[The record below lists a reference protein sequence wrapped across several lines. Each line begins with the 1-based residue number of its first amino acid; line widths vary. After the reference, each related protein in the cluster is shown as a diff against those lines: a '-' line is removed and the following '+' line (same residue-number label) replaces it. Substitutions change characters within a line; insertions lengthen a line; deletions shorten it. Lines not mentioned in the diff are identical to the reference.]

1 MEDDSLR
8 SIIKKRHVAVLLGA
22 AAAVTLGVA
31 QGFAAPAP
39 GAVNAAPADG
49 PDTATPIKHLVVIF
63 PENISFD
70 HYFGT
75 YPNAANPPGEPAFH
89 AKPGTPSVNGLTP
102 ELLTNN
108 PNSHNPQ
115 RLDRSEPLVCDQDH
129 DYKAEQTAFDH
140 GLMDKFVE
148 STDNEKC
155 AAPHISKPGLVM
167 DYYDG
172 NTVTGLWN
180 YAQRF
185 SMSDNSYSTVF
196 GPTVPGHLN
205 LISGQTHGAVPS
217 TPTPAVV
224 NGTVIS
230 TSVSA
235 GFEDCPK
242 SPTAAKVE
250 MTGRNV
256 GDMLNAKGI
265 SWGYF
270 AGGFRATSY
279 RPDGTAVCD
288 SHHIN
293 IGGENVEDYHD
304 TLEPFQYYRSTS
316 NPHHLPPASVGEIGH
331 NGQANHQYD
340 TADFWSSVDAGSMPS
355 VSFLK
360 PPVYQDAHPAQ
371 SDPLDEQHF
380 IVDTMNRLQ
389 KSPDWKSTAVVIA
402 YDDSDGWYDHQ
413 MSPVINS
420 SQSSQDALTGTGL
433 CGARTPIAGYQNR
446 CGYGPRQPLL
456 VLSPYSKVNSVD
468 HSITDQ
474 TSILRFVEDNWLGGQ
489 RIGDGSFDEIAG
501 TLNNMFDF
509 AHPDP
514 KPLLLDPITGLPRG

>member
-1 MEDDSLR
+1 VYRIFS
-8 SIIKKRHVAVLLGA
+8 KRTVATLAATTALAAMGA
-22 AAAVTLGVA
+22 THSSAAVKDNTS
-31 QGFAAPAP
+31 P
-39 GAVNAAPADG
+39 
-49 PDTATPIKHLVVIF
+49 TATPIKHLVVIY

-75 YPNAANPPGEPAFH
+75 YPHAANPPGEPAFH
-89 AKPGTPSVNGLTP
+89 AAPGTPTVNGLTP

-108 PNSHNPQ
+108 PNAYNPQ

-129 DYKAEQTAFDH
+129 SYGSEQKAFDH

-148 STDNEKC
+148 STDNEVC

-185 SMSDNSYSTVF
+185 AMSDNSYSTVF
-196 GPTVPGHLN
+196 GPTVPGHIN

-217 TPTPAVV
+217 KPTAAVL

-235 GFEDCPK
+235 AFEDCPK
-242 SPTAAKVE
+242 SSTAAKVE

-256 GDMLNAKGI
+256 GDMLNAQGI

-270 AGGFRATSY
+270 AGGFRPTSWTA
-279 RPDGTAVCD
+279 DGTAVCD
-288 SHHIN
+288 SRHTN
-293 IGGENVEDYHD
+293 IGGESVEDYHD

-316 NPHHLPPASVGEIGH
+316 NPHHLPPASVAEIGH

-340 TADFWSSVDAGSMPS
+340 NADFWKAVDAGSMPS

-360 PPVYQDAHPAQ
+360 PAVYQDAHPAQ
-371 SDPLDEQHF
+371 SSPLDEQHF

-389 KSPDWKSTAVVIA
+389 KTPEWKSTAVILA

-413 MSPVINS
+413 MSPIVNN
-420 SQSSQDALTGTGL
+420 SQSSQDALTGDGL

-446 CGYGPRQPLL
+446 CGYGPRQPLMI
-456 VLSPYSKVNSVD
+456 LSPYSKVNSVD

-474 TSILRFVEDNWLGGQ
+474 TSILRFVEDNWLGGE
-489 RIGDGSFDEIAG
+489 RVGDGSFDALAG
-501 TLNNMFDF
+501 SLDGMLDF
-509 AHPDP
+509 KHPHP
-514 KPLLLDPITGLPRG
+514 NPLYLDPITGLARH